1 MVGRTSYVVR
11 TVLSILCK
19 LAHLGLTM
27 ATITP
32 QVHTRKTPQY
42 PEVTPPKV
50 ELTVVDSGFEI
61 SYSGTPDPNSC
72 NSSQQIQL
80 KGHF

>member
-1 MVGRTSYVVR
+1 MIGRAYYVVR

-19 LAHLGLTM
+19 LAHLRRTI

-32 QVHTRKTPQY
+32 QVHTRKTPRY

-50 ELTVVDSGFEI
+50 ELTVVDSEFEI
-61 SYSGTPDPNSC
+61 S
-72 NSSQQIQL
+72 
-80 KGHF
+80 

>member
-1 MVGRTSYVVR
+1 MIGRAYYVVR

-19 LAHLGLTM
+19 LAQLRRTI

-32 QVHTRKTPQY
+32 QVPTRKTPRY

-50 ELTVVDSGFEI
+50 ELTVVDSEFEI
-61 SYSGTPDPNSC
+61 S
-72 NSSQQIQL
+72 
-80 KGHF
+80 

>member
-1 MVGRTSYVVR
+1 MVSRAYYVVC

-19 LAHLGLTM
+19 LAHLGLTI

-42 PEVTPPKV
+42 PEVTPLKA
-50 ELTVVDSGFEI
+50 ELTVVYSGFEI
-61 SYSGTPDPNSC
+61 S
-72 NSSQQIQL
+72 
-80 KGHF
+80 

>member
-1 MVGRTSYVVR
+1 MVGRASYVVC

-27 ATITP
+27 ATIPP

-42 PEVTPPKV
+42 PEVTPAKV
-50 ELTVVDSGFEI
+50 ELTVVDSGVWI
-61 SYSGTPDPNSC
+61 WGARLAD
-72 NSSQQIQL
+72 L
-80 KGHF
+80 KS